1 MQFKCVINALNVL
14 NTPSKT
20 VFQILFEI
28 LKSHHRWSLLKIN
41 LQNFLCRKPFF
52 NQHSYVELHY
62 FSNRLLSYA
71 WSFYLRSDCSC
82 TFTFSRRKI
91 AKSDGVFTCFFGL
104 NNYHIL
110 VAFSNNKLSNRN
122 ILSRLFRNYWIMK
135 GSVYLNGYL

>member
-110 VAFSNNKLSNRN
+110 VAFTNNKLQ
-122 ILSRLFRNYWIMK
+122 IGTFYPDYFETIELWK
-135 GSVYLNGYL
+135 GVFI